1 MVKSYTWVLGASLV
15 GFGLTGSA
23 RADQVPGKL
32 PAQMETQ
39 INARLHKDT
48 DLKNNKIDATV
59 DNGVVTLKGTVDTDA
74 ERVKA
79 AKLAMIGGVNAV
91 DNQLKVGSEGVRN
104 TVSDSTITA
113 RLKTELVAD
122 ATLRPVR
129 VETNNA
135 VVTLNG
141 TVASEAAHVRA
152 LELARSTSG
161 VSRIEDNIKVLASG
175 EASTNR

>member
-1 MVKSYTWVLGASLV
+1 MGIHNIQCWKNSAVGLV
-15 GFGLTGSA
+15 GLLL
-23 RADQVPGKL
+23 D
-32 PAQMETQ
+32 
-39 INARLHKDT
+39 
-48 DLKNNKIDATV
+48 
-59 DNGVVTLKGTVDTDA
+59 
-74 ERVKA
+74 
-79 AKLAMIGGVNAV
+79 
-91 DNQLKVGSEGVRN
+91 
-104 TVSDSTITA
+104 DS
-113 RLKTELVAD
+113 ELVAD